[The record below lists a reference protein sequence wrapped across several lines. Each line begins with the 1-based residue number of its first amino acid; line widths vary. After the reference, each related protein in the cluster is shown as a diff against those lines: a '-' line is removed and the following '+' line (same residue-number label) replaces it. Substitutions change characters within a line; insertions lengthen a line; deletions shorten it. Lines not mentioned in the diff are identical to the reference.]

1 MHGTIE
7 SLFRVEWRPLGELA
21 SLAADWRALAARALE
36 PNVFYEPSFALA
48 AAPVFGHDVGAGLVW
63 SRTTPQRL
71 VGVFPARIERR
82 RYGAGLPVM
91 VGWTHPYAP
100 LGVPLVDREFA
111 DAAIAAWLEHLGT
124 QATMPRLLLLPYMT
138 AGGPF
143 AAAFEAAL
151 TRRGGASVAFASH
164 ERALLEPGDDRA
176 GYLDHA
182 LGRRKRKELGRQI
195 RRLGDAGVVTSNIA
209 ADPATLTSA
218 LDDFLRLE
226 ADGWK
231 GRAGTAAHGHAELR
245 TFLQTAVP
253 QLATEGKARIARLFL
268 DERAI
273 AAIIVLQSG
282 DTAWTW
288 KIAYDESVARASPG
302 MQLLLR
308 VTTSLL
314 DDPGV
319 VRADSCASAN
329 HPMINHVWRER
340 LALSD
345 RLVRVGS
352 GGATAFR
359 LARTLEAARRSAI
372 AAAKR
377 ARDLLR
383 R

>member
-1 MHGTIE
+1 
-7 SLFRVEWRPLGELA
+7 L
-21 SLAADWRALAARALE
+21 
-36 PNVFYEPSFALA
+36 
-48 AAPVFGHDVGAGLVW
+48 
-63 SRTTPQRL
+63 
-71 VGVFPARIERR
+71 
-82 RYGAGLPVM
+82 

-100 LGVPLVDREFA
+100 LGVPLVDREVA
-111 DAAIAAWLEHLGT
+111 DAVIAAWLEHLGT
-124 QATMPRLLLLPYMT
+124 QAPTQPQMPRLMLLPYMT
-138 AGGPF
+138 ASGPF

-164 ERALLEPGDDRA
+164 ERALLAPGDDRA
-176 GYLDHA
+176 GYLEHA

-195 RRLGDAGVVTSNIA
+195 RRLGDAGVVTSNVVSWSGV
-209 ADPATLTSA
+209 PGNATDDSAPFMAA

-253 QLATEGKARIARLFL
+253 QLAAEGKARIARLFL

-282 DTAWTW
+282 DTAWSW

-319 VRADSCASAN
+319 ARADSCASAN

-359 LARTLEAARRSAI
+359 IARTIEGARRRAI